1 MAQEGLRGK
10 FGSTHFRSICAPPN
24 LIQNQTYLTPSGAR
38 MPVKS
43 FLVSFFE
50 KGWPNM
56 FCEAGHARVCESW
69 ARTNS
74 RGPVMEWHEVAVPRV
89 VRMPDLLDM
98 HIFDQKASRKTES
111 FLYTAC
117 LRTKPC
123 LAIQKSK
130 KTMCF
135 NSRPELDNMPCHIK
149 RVIFPRAANMLPS
162 LAPSTALQY
171 RKYLHYQKLL
181 KQEWF
186 HRSTIT
192 ILLERFHRIRS
203 QGPTKSFL

>member
-74 RGPVMEWHEVAVPRV
+74 RGPVVDKIWHEVAVPRV
-89 VRMPDLLDM
+89 FWGCLGCL
-98 HIFDQKASRKTES
+98 IYWTCTYSIRKQAGKQRVSCTQHVFEQNHAWQFRS
-111 FLYTAC
+111 PRRQCVSIPGQNLT
-117 LRTKPC
+117 TC
-123 LAIQKSK
+123 LATSK
-130 KTMCF
+130 GLSFRVPRTCF
-135 NSRPELDNMPCHIK
+135 LHLPPLQPYNTGSICTTKNS
-149 RVIFPRAANMLPS
+149 
-162 LAPSTALQY
+162 
-171 RKYLHYQKLL
+171 
-181 KQEWF
+181 
-186 HRSTIT
+186 
-192 ILLERFHRIRS
+192 
-203 QGPTKSFL
+203 

>member
-1 MAQEGLRGK
+1 
-10 FGSTHFRSICAPPN
+10 
-24 LIQNQTYLTPSGAR
+24 
-38 MPVKS
+38 
-43 FLVSFFE
+43 
-50 KGWPNM
+50 
-56 FCEAGHARVCESW
+56 
-69 ARTNS
+69 
-74 RGPVMEWHEVAVPRV
+74 
-89 VRMPDLLDM
+89 MPDLLDM

-149 RVIFPRAANMLPS
+149 RVIFPRAAYMLPS

-203 QGPTKSFL
+203 QGPTKSFLQTQDSPWELKIYGKNQFTLKRAVLLFFKRLGRLQDMEHFAVISPPPGLDKRDAPWLKMAVSLSKHFPLVMFQLFVFFGNIYIYIVEIF